1 MVHYGWVI
9 YVKKILI
16 SAFDIFGNN
25 AANSSQLVLE
35 QLTENQNLKK
45 VLVPTVRQKSFEA
58 PEAFF
63 LMKRKSLSVLA
74 WPLIEIRSHWRESQS
89 MWMISGLKIMRAIN
103 LVTRLSSTVDLPLTF
118 QPCHLL
124 ILQSRLESLKIPVE
138 ISNSAGTFVCNHL
151 MYQVAHYL
159 QNTKPNGF
167 IHLPSTD
174 KMSLEEMTEAI
185 TVVINNI

>member
-1 MVHYGWVI
+1 M
-9 YVKKILI
+9 KKILI

-35 QLTENQNLKK
+35 QLTENQNLKM
-45 VLVPTVRQKSFEA
+45 VLVPTVRQKSFETLK
-58 PEAFF
+58 PFLDEAEIVIC
-63 LMKRKSLSVLA
+63 LGMASNRDKISLERVAINVDDFRIEDNEGNKPSNQAIIDGGPTAYFSTL
-74 WPLIEIRSHWRESQS
+74 PLIDI
-89 MWMISGLKIMRAIN
+89 
-103 LVTRLSSTVDLPLTF
+103 
-118 QPCHLL
+118 
-124 ILQSRLESLKIPVE
+124 QSRLESLKIPVE

-151 MYQVAHYL
+151 MYQVAHYF

>member
-35 QLTENQNLKK
+35 QLTENQNLKM
-45 VLVPTVRQKSFEA
+45 VLVPTVRQKSFETLK
-58 PEAFF
+58 PFLDEAEIVIC
-63 LMKRKSLSVLA
+63 LGMASNRDKISLERVAINVDDFRIEDNEGNKPSNQAIIDGGPTAYFSTL
-74 WPLIEIRSHWRESQS
+74 PLIDI
-89 MWMISGLKIMRAIN
+89 
-103 LVTRLSSTVDLPLTF
+103 
-118 QPCHLL
+118 
-124 ILQSRLESLKIPVE
+124 QSRLESLKIPVE